1 MTRRSLDRYALDL
14 DGMEEGREE
23 GEVTSI
29 MIFLFLMNSK
39 NPFLF
44 SYVNKETGGGKED
57 NKARKKIQSTSFHS
71 FVSNRFKLHFQ
82 V

>member
-1 MTRRSLDRYALDL
+1 
-14 DGMEEGREE
+14 
-23 GEVTSI
+23 

-44 SYVNKETGGGKED
+44 SYVNKEIGGGKED

>member
-1 MTRRSLDRYALDL
+1 
-14 DGMEEGREE
+14 
-23 GEVTSI
+23 
-29 MIFLFLMNSK
+29 MNSK

-71 FVSNRFKLHFQ
+71 FKSVQIAFPSVEQQQLSITKKR
-82 V
+82 